1 MGDGNPLLRPYNT
14 SSSPWTAASIPVR
27 GLRRPWV
34 CCDGARLCDR
44 ALEQIWQRPKPTVAR
59 PANACGL
66 HGHNPGTVVL
76 LLGVMSGPA
85 HKDRRSAIRQTW
97 MRWASV
103 GSAVAACFVVG
114 NYRLPLGYEAALH
127 AERAR
132 HNDDLLLLPVQDGRT
147 PAITIEKAHAW
158 WRAAARL
165 LAVFHDDQSVATRFV
180 GKVDDDSFV
189 HIPRLLTTA
198 MLGLGCDTHIYFG
211 ALAFTGYVAPTFT
224 KCGFSWID
232 ETHNA
237 KATVLSSWQRRRCG
251 ERGAFPS
258 FPFAVGQLE
267 LLSATLATRLAASKH
282 FANFARASAGTTAQ
296 DEDVALGFVIHHMQ
310 RSGLLNV
317 TVVDSTGPFTM
328 HNLGCARVGSGLYSP
343 PRADNSMVVHHV
355 TEPAAMRYL
364 WRVLSD
370 ERAQHDPAVCKR
382 ALSPSRQHTMG

>member
-1 MGDGNPLLRPYNT
+1 
-14 SSSPWTAASIPVR
+14 
-27 GLRRPWV
+27 
-34 CCDGARLCDR
+34 
-44 ALEQIWQRPKPTVAR
+44 
-59 PANACGL
+59 
-66 HGHNPGTVVL
+66 
-76 LLGVMSGPA
+76 
-85 HKDRRSAIRQTW
+85 
-97 MRWASV
+97 
-103 GSAVAACFVVG
+103 
-114 NYRLPLGYEAALH
+114 
-127 AERAR
+127 
-132 HNDDLLLLPVQDGRT
+132 
-147 PAITIEKAHAW
+147 
-158 WRAAARL
+158 
-165 LAVFHDDQSVATRFV
+165 
-180 GKVDDDSFV
+180 
-189 HIPRLLTTA
+189 